1 MDAFG
6 RGRAVGRQ
14 PTAAAVLVGDE
25 RGSVAI
31 EYALLA
37 AIVAILAIGGL
48 QALGAQTG
56 GLFEVIDQI
65 NQAIVNVLA

>member
-6 RGRAVGRQ
+6 CGRTAGRQ
-14 PTAAAVLVGDE
+14 PSATAALAADE

-65 NQAIVNVLA
+65 NQAIASALA